1 VLANEAGVSFAASR
15 ALLLATRGSP
25 LLITRSLMVRLR
37 RIGMAEES
45 LLEKDI
51 LKKILDGWFFLG
63 RMSLTGVQVFI
74 WRWYCTVEAL
84 VLYS

>member
-1 VLANEAGVSFAASR
+1 
-15 ALLLATRGSP
+15 
-25 LLITRSLMVRLR
+25 MVRLR
-37 RIGMAEES
+37 HIGMAEES

-63 RMSLTGVQVFI
+63 RMSLTCFQVLYGHYTVQL
-74 WRWYCTVEAL
+74 RLL